1 VSIFIVEIQ
10 NQLNF
15 NKTLESRIAQLASA
29 LPHPNDG
36 DFPGQLSAPIKEN
49 VKIFITQSGKTSA
62 KPKTKS
68 KRAAPSIPTK
78 KKDEVEDEVEAEPRP
93 EKEGLDHGKASTKD
107 DSDMYVLPFPR
118 QVKKPMEDKK
128 FSRFI
133 EVILRLY
140 VHIPMLDTMQVPI
153 YAKYLKDRLNQKQP
167 LP

>member
-1 VSIFIVEIQ
+1 MSIFIVEIQ

-15 NKTLESRIAQLASA
+15 NKTLESWIAQLASA

-36 DFPGQLSAPIKEN
+36 DFPGQLAAPTKEN

-78 KKDEVEDEVEAEPRP
+78 KKDEVEAEPRP

-107 DSDMYVLPFPR
+107 DSDMYVLPFPH
-118 QVKKPMEDKK
+118 QVKKPMEDEK
-128 FSRFI
+128 FSRCI

>member
-1 VSIFIVEIQ
+1 
-10 NQLNF
+10 
-15 NKTLESRIAQLASA
+15 
-29 LPHPNDG
+29 
-36 DFPGQLSAPIKEN
+36 

-78 KKDEVEDEVEAEPRP
+78 KKDEVEDEVEAERRP
-93 EKEGLDHGKASTKD
+93 EKEGLDLGKASTKD